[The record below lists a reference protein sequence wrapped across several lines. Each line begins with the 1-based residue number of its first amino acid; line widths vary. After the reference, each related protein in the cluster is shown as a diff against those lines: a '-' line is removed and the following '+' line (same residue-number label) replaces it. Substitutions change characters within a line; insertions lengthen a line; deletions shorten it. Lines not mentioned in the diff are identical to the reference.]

1 MTGGRPGPSLGPIA
15 GHVRGAHRAWLEP
28 VRTQFAAS
36 GLAVG
41 DVARQAGYAK
51 SKVSELLRGEGLY
64 PTWLLT
70 SSVVT
75 VLRMPRTPMMRLWQQ
90 AAVEAHKDLA
100 WIENCV
106 KQVMRIPGED
116 VAPVDQ
122 AGFIADSEPSYIR
135 YGSVFLGTPMA
146 TLAVRET
153 SNLLWLRWDEIL
165 GSPDLH
171 RTAWQIL
178 RHRVMARTPHT
189 DDRPVLKS
197 AARYTR
203 ALREARAASDTA
215 AQRRQLEESLALFEA
230 ISHLPD
236 AQMDVIILLHA
247 CGIDV
252 STTADVL
259 GVPPAIV
266 RSDELHAKRALASML
281 ALLAPSSPVTPGGP
295 AGPAGLLGRT
305 WPPPPPLFA
314 TQTPNHPEGT
324 SL

>member
-1 MTGGRPGPSLGPIA
+1 MVTGSRPGPSLGPIA
-15 GHVRGAHRAWLEP
+15 AHVRGAHRAWLES
-28 VRTQFAAS
+28 VRTQLAAS

-41 DVARQAGYAK
+41 EVARLAGFSK

-75 VLRMPRTPMMRLWQQ
+75 VLRMPRTPMLRLWQQ
-90 AAVEAHKDLA
+90 AAVEVHKDRV

-106 KQVMRIPGED
+106 KQVMQIPGED

-122 AGFIADSEPSYIR
+122 ACFIADSEPSYIR

-146 TLAVRET
+146 RLAVRET
-153 SNLLWLRWDEIL
+153 SNLLWLRWEEIL

-171 RTAWQIL
+171 RTAWQVL
-178 RHRVMARTPHT
+178 RHRVMSRTPHR
-189 DDRPVLKS
+189 DERPVLRS
-197 AARYTR
+197 AALYTS
-203 ALREARAASDTA
+203 ALREARSTSDA
-215 AQRRQLEESLALFEA
+215 DAQRRQLEESLALFEA
-230 ISHLPD
+230 ISNLPD
-236 AQMDVIILLHA
+236 AQMDVIILLHV

-252 STTADVL
+252 STAADVL

-266 RSDELHAKRALASML
+266 RSDEQHAKRALASMFV
-281 ALLAPSSPVTPGGP
+281 LLAPSSPVTPGGP
-295 AGPAGLLGRT
+295 GGLFGRT
-305 WPPPPPLFA
+305 WPPPPPPPFA
-314 TQTPNHPEGT
+314 AQTPNHPEGT